1 MTKVTPTAVNYAEA
15 LYELKIPL
23 TAVQT
28 AEEIFSGNPQLQ
40 KALENPVV
48 SQGEKDALIPRIF
61 PKESVNLLRVLC
73 SHSCIRLL
81 SQVRQAY
88 EDLIRQKNQVLRAT
102 LTCVTPPDAPTQKR
116 LTEFIRKKHHANEV
130 ELDIVQDPSL
140 VGGFIL
146 SCGDSIYDWSL
157 SGRIQRMK
165 QTLTRR

>member
-1 MTKVTPTAVNYAEA
+1 MTKVTPTAVNYAES
-15 LYELKIPL
+15 LYELNIPL
-23 TAVQT
+23 TAVQK
-28 AEEIFSGNPQLQ
+28 AEEIFSGNEELQ

-73 SHSCIRLL
+73 SHGCIRLL

-88 EDLIRQKNQVLRAT
+88 EDLIRQKHQVLRAR
-102 LTCVTPPDAPTQKR
+102 LTCVTPPDAATQAR
-116 LTEFIRKKHHANEV
+116 LTDFICKKHHANEV
-130 ELDIVQDPSL
+130 ELEIVQDSSL

-146 SCGDSIYDWSL
+146 SCGDLVYDWSL